1 MEGNREVALITV
13 REAADLEGVERRE
26 IYRRCKPDYPTPIIW
41 NNGPRGRLVDL
52 RSLSPS
58 AHTEWLTRQLNS
70 IADPPRY
77 KFTPAELAVLS
88 IPESQKDTVARRLRV
103 VHQCNT
109 DHRLL
114 GYRRRGNYL
123 KELANRE
130 SCSVRTLNR
139 WNSAYKKEGLA
150 GLQDT
155 RPGSAPSG
163 PRSLD
168 VWMRTWVER
177 DWIWAKL
184 TKTQCYRSL
193 VKKIKRVNSL
203 GGRYSMPSK
212 SSVFRFIGSLSPIL
226 QAYRFGPTAIKR
238 TFGRY
243 YSILGDRAL
252 VLGEWR
258 EMQGRFCG

>member
-77 KFTPAELAVLS
+77 KFTPA
-88 IPESQKDTVARRLRV
+88 
-103 VHQCNT
+103 
-109 DHRLL
+109 
-114 GYRRRGNYL
+114 
-123 KELANRE
+123 ELANRE